1 MYISKNEV
9 CSVNL
14 LKSPCQKNYYP
25 IRLVASYLL
34 AARLARA
41 SNVRRTMRHSVSE
54 DCVKAAKTT
63 YLLRASAPNQTRF
76 AGLRFGIGIFSVKL
90 RQKGHPIRDGPFWR
104 AAIGIRIMSAHA
116 GGVCMSQCAHWRI
129 PICFARDERHPPRTR
144 FPAKHANES
153 LIAYRPASSA

>member
-90 RQKGHPIRDGPFWR
+90 RQKYRDPEGVAVFLHLGGFEPEGSWQ
-104 AAIGIRIMSAHA
+104 HA
-116 GGVCMSQCAHWRI
+116 GGMLQPEVACA
-129 PICFARDERHPPRTR
+129 A
-144 FPAKHANES
+144 AQVES
-153 LIAYRPASSA
+153 LTACHVVADFVSFATAFSFL